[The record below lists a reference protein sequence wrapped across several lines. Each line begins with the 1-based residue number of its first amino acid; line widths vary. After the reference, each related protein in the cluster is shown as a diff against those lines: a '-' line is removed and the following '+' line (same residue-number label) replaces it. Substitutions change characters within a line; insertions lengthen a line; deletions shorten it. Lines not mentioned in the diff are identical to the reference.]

1 MCSFDLNSQ
10 KIVIFLQK
18 ILNDEMSLCHK
29 LNFFNPYI
37 FDTWWCTLCKPLIF
51 HTWIIWSNRNHS
63 ENDLRSTTLGC
74 KDIRIRKSEF
84 VAKTQFFYLD
94 LTRFH
99 TYIFSIQY
107 CIIRQPPPR
116 KYWVGPLYPSIY
128 LSVYLW
134 PDKSSI
140 S

>member
-1 MCSFDLNSQ
+1 MFFWPKFSENCNFSTKDFEWWN
-10 KIVIFLQK
+10 
-18 ILNDEMSLCHK
+18 ESLPQTQ
-29 LNFFNPYI
+29 FFNPYI

-51 HTWIIWSNRNHS
+51 HTLIIWSNRNHS
-63 ENDLRSTTLGC
+63 KNYLRSTTLGC

-94 LTRFH
+94 LTSFH